1 MSITPPASHRLL
13 DVPLDSP
20 TRQFSFRTFLKYAG
34 PGWLMSLAFIDPGN
48 IEADLQSGAFA
59 GFSFVWVLLL
69 AHIAG
74 LVLQILASR
83 IGVVTGQ
90 GLARICRDHYP
101 HYLSLF
107 LWLMAELAIIGSDVQ
122 EVVGSSIALNLL
134 FGIPLWQGVLVT
146 GLSTIAFLVLYLY
159 RGVELIE
166 YLILSVIGVIFV
178 CFSTDFVA
186 TNPDLGALARG
197 LFVPSMPATAAETT
211 QLVALIGSVV
221 MPHNLFLHSSLIGK
235 KLINRSSSGQLLQA
249 VKYFAFD
256 AGFALM
262 FSFLINLSL
271 QGSFAQ
277 GFYSPV
283 CAENP
288 SGPLGCDPTI
298 RDPLN
303 VSGCGLGDCAC
314 ITPSGLPGFC
324 SQIGLSNA
332 GNALAFILPR
342 QGSILFGIGLLA
354 AGQAST
360 LSGTM
365 AGQFVMEGF
374 LELKVPFYLRMLFTR
389 GIALVPALAVSLM
402 QSEFTGMNNLSQ
414 SLNVLQSVQ
423 LPFALLPLLHF
434 CAESGVMGQW
444 TVGRQTMVIGWIV
457 AGGLIGVNGYLLLQ
471 QWAQVSWRWRSVCT
485 AMGMVYVTI
494 IGWVLKPEVSRIWKC
509 LTRRPGD
516 TTPCDVQS
524 EYHRMHN
531 TS

>member
-1 MSITPPASHRLL
+1 
-13 DVPLDSP
+13 
-20 TRQFSFRTFLKYAG
+20 
-34 PGWLMSLAFIDPGN
+34 MSLAFIDPGN

-235 KLINRSSSGQLLQA
+235 KLILPPLQ
-249 VKYFAFD
+249 F
-256 AGFALM
+256 
-262 FSFLINLSL
+262 
-271 QGSFAQ
+271 
-277 GFYSPV
+277 P
-283 CAENP
+283 
-288 SGPLGCDPTI
+288 
-298 RDPLN
+298 
-303 VSGCGLGDCAC
+303 
-314 ITPSGLPGFC
+314 
-324 SQIGLSNA
+324 
-332 GNALAFILPR
+332 
-342 QGSILFGIGLLA
+342 
-354 AGQAST
+354 
-360 LSGTM
+360 
-365 AGQFVMEGF
+365 
-374 LELKVPFYLRMLFTR
+374 EL
-389 GIALVPALAVSLM
+389 
-402 QSEFTGMNNLSQ
+402 
-414 SLNVLQSVQ
+414 
-423 LPFALLPLLHF
+423 
-434 CAESGVMGQW
+434 
-444 TVGRQTMVIGWIV
+444 
-457 AGGLIGVNGYLLLQ
+457 
-471 QWAQVSWRWRSVCT
+471 
-485 AMGMVYVTI
+485 
-494 IGWVLKPEVSRIWKC
+494 
-509 LTRRPGD
+509 
-516 TTPCDVQS
+516 
-524 EYHRMHN
+524 
-531 TS
+531 